1 MRKFSIHRNYYGECD
16 IYERDEIEVKPGV
29 TVLVGCNGAG
39 KTTLITQMMESLKER
54 KIMAIMYDSLQ
65 DGGDRALSAAGYN
78 ENFKLMA
85 KLMQSSEGENI
96 VNNVG
101 EFAGRL
107 GKMIRQQPDSS
118 EIWVFF
124 DAIDSGMSIDNIVDV
139 KDFFNLVLQEKGKTV
154 YIIASANEYE
164 LARGEQC
171 FDVRN
176 GEYVTFSD
184 YEDFRTFILKSREI
198 KKERKYISVGRRKR
212 NE

>member
-16 IYERDEIEVKPGV
+16 IYERDEIEIKPGV

-54 KIMAIMYDSLQ
+54 KIMAIMYDNLQ

-78 ENFKLMA
+78 EDFKLMA

-107 GKMIRQQPDSS
+107 GKMIRQQPDDS
-118 EIWVFF
+118 EIWIFF
-124 DAIDSGMSIDNIVDV
+124 DAVDSGMSIDNIVDV
-139 KDFFNLVLQEKGKTV
+139 KNFFNLVLKEKGKTV
-154 YIIASANEYE
+154 YIVASANEYE

-171 FDVRN
+171 FDVHS

-184 YEDFRTFILKSREI
+184 YEDFRSFILKSREI
-198 KKERKYISVGRRKR
+198 KKERKYIPIGRRKR

>member
-16 IYERDEIEVKPGV
+16 IYERDEIEIKPGV

-39 KTTLITQMMESLKER
+39 KTTLITQMMESLKDR
-54 KIMAIMYDSLQ
+54 KIMAIMYDNLQ
-65 DGGDRALSAAGYN
+65 DGGDRVLSVAEYN

-107 GKMIRQQPDSS
+107 GRMIRQQPDGS

-124 DAIDSGMSIDNIVDV
+124 DAVDSGMSIDNIVDV
-139 KDFFNLVLQEKGKTV
+139 KNFFNLVLKEKEKTV

-171 FDVRN
+171 FDVRS
-176 GEYVTFSD
+176 GEYIAFSD
-184 YEDFRTFILKSREI
+184 YEDFRSFILKSREI
-198 KKERKYISVGRRKR
+198 KKERKYVPVGRRKR